1 MLNVKGDPARR
12 LSFQDDFCLIC
23 AYHRTQKQT
32 WLQDTKKHISIVKG
46 RGEGGG
52 GGGIKTEKRYQILGV
67 QQILEKLICNI

>member
-12 LSFQDDFCLIC
+12 LSFQGDFCLKC

-46 RGEGGG
+46 GI
-52 GGGIKTEKRYQILGV
+52 IKTEKRYQILGV
-67 QQILEKLICNI
+67 QQILEKFICNI